1 MLIVLVY
8 LVPYKEVKMK
18 GPSKDAIHPLP
29 YFPEIIF
36 LKNIADN
43 TNIIVGDYTCCN
55 DPK

>member
-1 MLIVLVY
+1 
-8 LVPYKEVKMK
+8 MK

-43 TNIIVGDYTCCN
+43 PNVIVGDYTYCN